1 MPANSR
7 WDLTETC
14 GILKAYTILSIHSY
28 NLCTRRSFKMF
39 VHLASKQ
46 TKVTLFVFSAAV
58 ALILQHERAFL
69 LEVLIE
75 TKVSLSE
82 RR

>member
-1 MPANSR
+1 
-7 WDLTETC
+7 
-14 GILKAYTILSIHSY
+14 
-28 NLCTRRSFKMF
+28 MF

-46 TKVTLFVFSAAV
+46 TKVTLFVFSVAV
-58 ALILQHERAFL
+58 ALILQQEHVFL

>member
-1 MPANSR
+1 M
-7 WDLTETC
+7 
-14 GILKAYTILSIHSY
+14 KAYTIISIHPH

-58 ALILQHERAFL
+58 VLILQQELAFL